1 MRLCLGVVDI
11 PYADKEGET
20 TYEVAKLL
28 EEKYAVMGTF
38 FDIHGKDIA
47 EDLESGIAGA
57 IEDAFAGVASRNIF
71 AGAMS
76 KTEARF
82 KEYIDKEEHG
92 IRLKKHDAPKAG
104 GRKKRQYR
112 KVKNTN
118 AFIWT
123 GMYRMSFRSWITE

>member
-20 TYEVAKLL
+20 TYEVAQLL
-28 EEKYAVMGTF
+28 EKKYAVMGTF
-38 FDIHGKDIA
+38 FEMHGKDIA
-47 EDLESGIAGA
+47 ADLESGIAGA
-57 IEDAFAGVASRNIF
+57 IENAFAGAASKDIF

-76 KTEARF
+76 KTEQRF

-112 KVKNTN
+112 KVKNTT
-118 AFIWT
+118 AFIWS
-123 GMYRMSFRSWITE
+123 GLYRMSFRSWITE